1 MTLHSLTRILKTS
14 KLNIILPRCNY
25 HSNKGLKSHYIHI
38 YIHTYTHV
46 YIYTCVHMYTYHTHS
61 LTRILKTSKLN
72 IYFFFKIK
80 IIILDYQ
87 YQGTST
93 IPTKDK
99 NHTTSS
105 TTAISFAIPSTTV
118 FIESTIYF

>member
-1 MTLHSLTRILKTS
+1 M
-14 KLNIILPRCNY
+14 C
-25 HSNKGLKSHYIHI
+25 
-38 YIHTYTHV
+38 TYTHV
-46 YIYTCVHMYTYHTHS
+46 YIHTHS

-72 IYFFFKIK
+72 IYFFFQN
-80 IIILDYQ
+80 IILDYQ

>member
-1 MTLHSLTRILKTS
+1 MTLCMIR
-14 KLNIILPRCNY
+14 
-25 HSNKGLKSHYIHI
+25 YICM
-38 YIHTYTHV
+38 YDV
-46 YIYTCVHMYTYHTHS
+46 YTYIHS

-72 IYFFFKIK
+72 IYFFFK

>member
-1 MTLHSLTRILKTS
+1 MTLCMIR
-14 KLNIILPRCNY
+14 
-25 HSNKGLKSHYIHI
+25 YI
-38 YIHTYTHV
+38 
-46 YIYTCVHMYTYHTHS
+46 CMYTYIHS

-72 IYFFFKIK
+72 IYFFFQN
-80 IIILDYQ
+80 IILDYSYQ

>member
-1 MTLHSLTRILKTS
+1 MTLCMIR
-14 KLNIILPRCNY
+14 
-25 HSNKGLKSHYIHI
+25 YICM
-38 YIHTYTHV
+38 YDV
-46 YIYTCVHMYTYHTHS
+46 YTYIHS

-72 IYFFFKIK
+72 IYFFFQN
-80 IIILDYQ
+80 IILDYQ